1 MLWIFMDM
9 ILKMPAKRPVEK
21 GGHVQQEKSSI
32 GEYGF
37 VAMLR
42 DTEGN
47 AVGIHLRT

>member
-1 MLWIFMDM
+1 MD
-9 ILKMPAKRPVEK
+9 IGNACKKAGEK
-21 GGHVQQEKSSI
+21 GGNVQQEKPSI

-47 AVGIHLRT
+47 AIGIHSRT

>member
-1 MLWIFMDM
+1 MD
-9 ILKMPAKRPVEK
+9 IGNACRKASEK

-42 DTEGN
+42 GAEGN
-47 AVGIHLRT
+47 AIGIHSRT